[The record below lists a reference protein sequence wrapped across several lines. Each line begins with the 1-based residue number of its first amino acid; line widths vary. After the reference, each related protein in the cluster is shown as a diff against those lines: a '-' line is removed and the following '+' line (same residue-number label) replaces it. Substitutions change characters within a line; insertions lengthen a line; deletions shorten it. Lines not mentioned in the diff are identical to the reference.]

1 MAKAVLFFH
10 VYLNLK
16 SHNQHSWH
24 CPLGS
29 CQIRASLEQFK
40 EHIQINDVLCDWIE
54 NAPVDHVIS
63 KIDTKV
69 VNKKY
74 LKNMKYQLSLV
85 YSKEDVRAIMDIIQE
100 HVNIFLE
107 QNPSASE
114 ENIKQCICEIGDFV
128 QAGIENIDFHT
139 LMQKIEELIGQK
151 RKVYIIAIF
160 RLCGINAQ
168 KLTRCQIFRF
178 TLRVNFYIQSLLIV
192 LTQIFLQTN
201 ALIIHH
207 LSRFLAD
214 IAIMI
219 ILSRSPRH

>member
-29 CQIRASLEQFK
+29 CQIRASLERFK

-139 LMQKIEELIGQK
+139 LMQKIEVTNRAKKKSIYYSYLPSLWNK
-151 RKVYIIAIF
+151 CSK
-160 RLCGINAQ
+160 IN
-168 KLTRCQIFRF
+168 
-178 TLRVNFYIQSLLIV
+178 
-192 LTQIFLQTN
+192 
-201 ALIIHH
+201 
-207 LSRFLAD
+207 
-214 IAIMI
+214 
-219 ILSRSPRH
+219 PRPSF

>member
-1 MAKAVLFFH
+1 M
-10 VYLNLK
+10 
-16 SHNQHSWH
+16 
-24 CPLGS
+24 GS

-114 ENIKQCICEIGDFV
+114 ENIKQCICEIGNFV
-128 QAGIENIDFHT
+128 QVGIEDIDFHT
-139 LMQKIEELIGQK
+139 LKIEELIGQK
-151 RKVYIIAIF
+151 KKSIYYSY
-160 RLCGINAQ
+160 LPSLWNKCSKINP
-168 KLTRCQIFRF
+168 LPNFQI
-178 TLRVNFYIQSLLIV
+178 Y
-192 LTQIFLQTN
+192 
-201 ALIIHH
+201 A
-207 LSRFLAD
+207 AG
-214 IAIMI
+214 
-219 ILSRSPRH
+219 

>member
-1 MAKAVLFFH
+1 M
-10 VYLNLK
+10 
-16 SHNQHSWH
+16 
-24 CPLGS
+24 GS
-29 CQIRASLEQFK
+29 CQIRASLVQFK

-114 ENIKQCICEIGDFV
+114 EIIKQCICEIGNFV
-128 QAGIENIDFHT
+128 QVGIEDIDFHT
-139 LMQKIEELIGQK
+139 LKIEELIGQK
-151 RKVYIIAIF
+151 KKSIYYSYLPSLWIK
-160 RLCGINAQ
+160 CSKIN
-168 KLTRCQIFRF
+168 
-178 TLRVNFYIQSLLIV
+178 
-192 LTQIFLQTN
+192 
-201 ALIIHH
+201 
-207 LSRFLAD
+207 
-214 IAIMI
+214 
-219 ILSRSPRH
+219 PRPSF

>member
-1 MAKAVLFFH
+1 MIVEKYDFSEGQMKYLKEIEMQLKAIYSDIEFIDIMEAVCSDARNY
-10 VYLNLK
+10 VSDN
-16 SHNQHSWH
+16 
-24 CPLGS
+24 P
-29 CQIRASLEQFK
+29 RASLEQFK

-114 ENIKQCICEIGDFV
+114 EIIKQCICEIGNFV
-128 QAGIENIDFHT
+128 QVGIEDIDFHT
-139 LMQKIEELIGQK
+139 LKIEELIGQK
-151 RKVYIIAIF
+151 KKSIYYSY
-160 RLCGINAQ
+160 LPSLWNKCSKINP
-168 KLTRCQIFRF
+168 RPNFQI
-178 TLRVNFYIQSLLIV
+178 Y
-192 LTQIFLQTN
+192 
-201 ALIIHH
+201 A
-207 LSRFLAD
+207 AG
-214 IAIMI
+214 
-219 ILSRSPRH
+219 

>member
-1 MAKAVLFFH
+1 M
-10 VYLNLK
+10 
-16 SHNQHSWH
+16 
-24 CPLGS
+24 GS

-139 LMQKIEELIGQK
+139 LMQKIEVTNRAKK

-160 RLCGINAQ
+160 RLCGLNAQ

-178 TLRVNFYIQSLLIV
+178 TLRVNFYIQSFLIV

-201 ALIIHH
+201 ALIIHY

>member
-1 MAKAVLFFH
+1 MKNQDSKEDKDKQLKAIYSDIEFIDIMEAVCSDARNY
-10 VYLNLK
+10 VSDN
-16 SHNQHSWH
+16 
-24 CPLGS
+24 PG
-29 CQIRASLEQFK
+29 ASLEQFK

-63 KIDTKV
+63 KI
-69 VNKKY
+69 
-74 LKNMKYQLSLV
+74 
-85 YSKEDVRAIMDIIQE
+85 DIIQE

-128 QAGIENIDFHT
+128 QVDIENIDFHT
-139 LMQKIEELIGQK
+139 LMQKIEELIEKK
-151 RKVYIIAIF
+151 RKVYIITIF

-178 TLRVNFYIQSLLIV
+178 TLRVNFYIQSFLIV

>member
-1 MAKAVLFFH
+1 M
-10 VYLNLK
+10 
-16 SHNQHSWH
+16 
-24 CPLGS
+24 GS
-29 CQIRASLEQFK
+29 CQIRASLVQFK

-114 ENIKQCICEIGDFV
+114 ENIKQCICEIGDFLQV
-128 QAGIENIDFHT
+128 GIENIDFHT

-168 KLTRCQIFRF
+168 KLTRGQTFRF
-178 TLRVNFYIQSLLIV
+178 TLRVNFYIQSFLIV

>member
-1 MAKAVLFFH
+1 MEKNE
-10 VYLNLK
+10 YTK
-16 SHNQHSWH
+16 
-24 CPLGS
+24 
-29 CQIRASLEQFK
+29 
-40 EHIQINDVLCDWIE
+40 
-54 NAPVDHVIS
+54 
-63 KIDTKV
+63 KIK
-69 VNKKY
+69 NY

-114 ENIKQCICEIGDFV
+114 ENIKQCICEIGDFLQV
-128 QAGIENIDFHT
+128 GIENIDFHT

-168 KLTRCQIFRF
+168 KLTRGQAFRF
-178 TLRVNFYIQSLLIV
+178 TLRVNFYIQSFLIV

>member
-1 MAKAVLFFH
+1 MKNQDSKEDKDKQLKAIYSDIEFVDIMEA
-10 VYLNLK
+10 VCSDARNYVSDN
-16 SHNQHSWH
+16 
-24 CPLGS
+24 PG
-29 CQIRASLEQFK
+29 ASLEQFK

-63 KIDTKV
+63 KI
-69 VNKKY
+69 
-74 LKNMKYQLSLV
+74 
-85 YSKEDVRAIMDIIQE
+85 DIIQE

-128 QAGIENIDFHT
+128 QVDIENIDFHT
-139 LMQKIEELIGQK
+139 LMQKIEELIEKK
-151 RKVYIIAIF
+151 RKVYIITIF

-178 TLRVNFYIQSLLIV
+178 TLRVNFYIQSFLIV

>member
-114 ENIKQCICEIGDFV
+114 ENIKQCICEIGDFLQV
-128 QAGIENIDFHT
+128 GIENIDFHT

>member
-1 MAKAVLFFH
+1 MNTPK
-10 VYLNLK
+10 
-16 SHNQHSWH
+16 
-24 CPLGS
+24 
-29 CQIRASLEQFK
+29 
-40 EHIQINDVLCDWIE
+40 
-54 NAPVDHVIS
+54 
-63 KIDTKV
+63 KIK
-69 VNKKY
+69 NY

-114 ENIKQCICEIGDFV
+114 ENIKQCICEIGNFV
-128 QAGIENIDFHT
+128 QVGIEDIDFHT
-139 LMQKIEELIGQK
+139 LKIEELIGQK

-168 KLTRCQIFRF
+168 KLTRGQAFRF
-178 TLRVNFYIQSLLIV
+178 TLRVNFYIQSFLIV

>member
-1 MAKAVLFFH
+1 MEKNE
-10 VYLNLK
+10 YTK
-16 SHNQHSWH
+16 
-24 CPLGS
+24 
-29 CQIRASLEQFK
+29 
-40 EHIQINDVLCDWIE
+40 
-54 NAPVDHVIS
+54 
-63 KIDTKV
+63 KIK
-69 VNKKY
+69 NY

-114 ENIKQCICEIGDFV
+114 ENIKQCICEIGDFLQV
-128 QAGIENIDFHT
+128 GIENIDFHT
-139 LMQKIEELIGQK
+139 LMQKID
-151 RKVYIIAIF
+151 
-160 RLCGINAQ
+160 AQ
-168 KLTRCQIFRF
+168 KLTRGQAFRF
-178 TLRVNFYIQSLLIV
+178 TLRVNFYIQSFLIV

>member
-139 LMQKIEELIGQK
+139 LMQKIEVTNRAKK
-151 RKVYIIAIF
+151 RKVYITAIAM
-160 RLCGINAQ
+160 
-168 KLTRCQIFRF
+168 T
-178 TLRVNFYIQSLLIV
+178 T
-192 LTQIFLQTN
+192 
-201 ALIIHH
+201 
-207 LSRFLAD
+207 
-214 IAIMI
+214 I
-219 ILSRSPRH
+219 ILFVVYCICDIIYTKSIAPAYVIETIVVLDETIYPDETDPTEFPSESSSESVE

>member
-1 MAKAVLFFH
+1 M
-10 VYLNLK
+10 
-16 SHNQHSWH
+16 
-24 CPLGS
+24 GS

-114 ENIKQCICEIGDFV
+114 ENIKQCICEISDFV

-139 LMQKIEELIGQK
+139 LMQKIEVTNRAKKKKSIYYSYLPSLWIK
-151 RKVYIIAIF
+151 CSK
-160 RLCGINAQ
+160 INP
-168 KLTRCQIFRF
+168 LPNFQI
-178 TLRVNFYIQSLLIV
+178 Y
-192 LTQIFLQTN
+192 
-201 ALIIHH
+201 A
-207 LSRFLAD
+207 AG
-214 IAIMI
+214 
-219 ILSRSPRH
+219 

>member
-1 MAKAVLFFH
+1 MV
-10 VYLNLK
+10 
-16 SHNQHSWH
+16 
-24 CPLGS
+24 S

-114 ENIKQCICEIGDFV
+114 ENIKQCICEIGDFLQV
-128 QAGIENIDFHT
+128 GIENIDFHT

-168 KLTRCQIFRF
+168 KLTRGQAFRF
-178 TLRVNFYIQSLLIV
+178 TLRVNFYIQSFLIV

>member
-114 ENIKQCICEIGDFV
+114 ENIKQCICEIGNFV
-128 QAGIENIDFHT
+128 QVGIEDIDFHT
-139 LMQKIEELIGQK
+139 LKIEELIGQK

-168 KLTRCQIFRF
+168 KLTRGQAFRF
-178 TLRVNFYIQSLLIV
+178 MLRVNFYIQSFLIV

>member
-114 ENIKQCICEIGDFV
+114 EIIKQCICEIGNFV
-128 QAGIENIDFHT
+128 QVGIEDIDFHT
-139 LMQKIEELIGQK
+139 LKIEELIGQK
-151 RKVYIIAIF
+151 KKSIYYSY
-160 RLCGINAQ
+160 LPSLWNKCSKINP
-168 KLTRCQIFRF
+168 LPNFQI
-178 TLRVNFYIQSLLIV
+178 Y
-192 LTQIFLQTN
+192 
-201 ALIIHH
+201 A
-207 LSRFLAD
+207 AG
-214 IAIMI
+214 
-219 ILSRSPRH
+219 

>member
-1 MAKAVLFFH
+1 M
-10 VYLNLK
+10 
-16 SHNQHSWH
+16 
-24 CPLGS
+24 GS
-29 CQIRASLEQFK
+29 CQIRASLVQFK

-114 ENIKQCICEIGDFV
+114 ENIKQCICEIGDFLQV
-128 QAGIENIDFHT
+128 GIENIDFHT

-178 TLRVNFYIQSLLIV
+178 TLQVNFYIQSFLIV

>member
-1 MAKAVLFFH
+1 M
-10 VYLNLK
+10 
-16 SHNQHSWH
+16 
-24 CPLGS
+24 GS

-85 YSKEDVRAIMDIIQE
+85 YSKEDVRAIMDIIRE

-128 QAGIENIDFHT
+128 QVGIENIDFHT

-160 RLCGINAQ
+160 RLCGINAR
-168 KLTRCQIFRF
+168 KLTRGQAFRF
-178 TLRVNFYIQSLLIV
+178 TLRVNFYIQSFLIV

-201 ALIIHH
+201 ALIIHY
-207 LSRFLAD
+207 LSRFLAN
-214 IAIMI
+214 IAIMT